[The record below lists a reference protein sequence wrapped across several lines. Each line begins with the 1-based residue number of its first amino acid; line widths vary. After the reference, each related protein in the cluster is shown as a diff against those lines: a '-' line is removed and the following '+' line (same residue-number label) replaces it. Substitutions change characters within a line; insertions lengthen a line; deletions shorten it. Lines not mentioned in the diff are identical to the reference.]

1 LFCFVFYFVFLFHFL
16 PHPMGPGP
24 VTAVGNQGRDY
35 MMGTCTRP
43 VVKKVEL
50 NFCELSRDALIDSKS
65 IAITGD

>member
-1 LFCFVFYFVFLFHFL
+1 
-16 PHPMGPGP
+16 MGPGP

-43 VVKKVEL
+43 EVKKVEL